1 MRLPLGLLGLNR
13 VYVLLLRSVG
23 LHVRVD
29 VLEVRCDHLLLLW
42 GQVLLLIVDR
52 LLELGGILSVQIL
65 LIKSARGHL
74 RLRDLTLLLLKPW
87 NILVLKV
94 LNVIFWQWLE
104 VLLLHTSLEL
114 KELVRPAPI

>member
-1 MRLPLGLLGLNR
+1 LRLPLGLLGLNR